1 MVSIDCGSHNHMC
14 LAQPKVQEK
23 RQIWTSFS
31 YYGFGIKWRE
41 CQFSALNY
49 ENLGN
54 IISVVNTINRITL
67 WSNPC
72 IAGTTEFFLNVFTE
86 FAEFSGKKY
95 LSLKGLEP
103 VTSCVIG
110 HDSITVLE
118 RHMWET
124 VSLIH
129 ASVIQWKH
137 WIQWKVLLHLGKIAG
152 ANHYPLV
159 ETAWMFICGGG
170 DQCLSV

>member
-1 MVSIDCGSHNHMC
+1 MVSIDCGSHNHIC

-23 RQIWTSFS
+23 RQIWTSFGN
-31 YYGFGIKWRE
+31 YGLGIKIKE
-41 CQFSALNY
+41 FQFSTLNC
-49 ENLGN
+49 ENLGH
-54 IISVVNTINRITL
+54 IISVMNTINRITL
-67 WSNPC
+67 WPNPC
-72 IAGTTEFFLNVFTE
+72 IAGTMEFFLNVFPE

-110 HDSITVLE
+110 QDAITVPE

-129 ASVIQWKH
+129 VSVIH
-137 WIQWKVLLHLGKIAG
+137 WIQWKVLLHLGKT
-152 ANHYPLV
+152 PL
-159 ETAWMFICGGG
+159 
-170 DQCLSV
+170 LSSFWACSY